1 MASKQDEMFT
11 KREVCFLERA
21 DKHQMDYLCCAHSG
35 GRFWARETYITD
47 RKDFEILLFV
57 YVEEGSMFLEY
68 DSKSY
73 TLDRGQAFFID
84 CGPHQIYGAGDSGC
98 VLTFLHFVGGASKY
112 MYEKIYAKHGCVMS
126 GYTAQTIKRCI
137 DDVHSLSKEHTMH
150 KVEAQSAH
158 IFHALCELLS
168 YDEISEP
175 TFESAI
181 DMMREKIASGEQ
193 INVEG
198 LAAAAGYSKYYFTR
212 RFKERYGASP
222 YEFILRERVSC
233 AKERLLST
241 RSAVGDIAL
250 ECGFFDASHMTNCF
264 KARENMT
271 PTEFR
276 KRWRKPI

>member
-1 MASKQDEMFT
+1 MAIEHDDMFT
-11 KREVCFLERA
+11 KREIYFLERA
-21 DKHQMDYLCCAHSG
+21 DASQIDCLCCADSG
-35 GRFWARETYITD
+35 GRFWARDTYITD
-47 RKDFEILLFV
+47 RKGLDKMLFV
-57 YVEEGSMFLEY
+57 YVEEGSMFLEF
-68 DSKSY
+68 DGRSY
-73 TLDRGQAFFID
+73 MLGRGEAFFID
-84 CGPHQIYGAGDSGC
+84 CNPHQIYGAGEDGC
-98 VLTFLHFVGGASKY
+98 VLTFLHFEGGASKY
-112 MYEKIYAKHGCVMS
+112 LYEKVYAKHGCVMS
-126 GYTAQTIKRCI
+126 GFAAQIIERCI
-137 DDVHSLSKEHTMH
+137 EDVQKVSKMNAMH

-158 IFHALCELLS
+158 IYHTLCELLA
-168 YDEISEP
+168 YEKTSEP
-175 TFESAI
+175 TFDATIE
-181 DMMREKIASGEQ
+181 MMREKIASGEQ
-193 INVEG
+193 INVDS